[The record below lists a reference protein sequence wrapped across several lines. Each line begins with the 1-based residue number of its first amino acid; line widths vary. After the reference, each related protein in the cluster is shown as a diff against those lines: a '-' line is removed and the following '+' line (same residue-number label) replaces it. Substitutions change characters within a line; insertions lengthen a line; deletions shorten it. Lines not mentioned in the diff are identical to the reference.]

1 MYIVH
6 VIPITRQLG
15 IDSLSYFT
23 FKDIPLGS
31 VVNVPLRK
39 AQVPALVLRKEDAG
53 AIKSLLRTQT
63 YSTKNIKD
71 PRPRQLLS
79 SSFIKAARDTADYFA
94 APIGSVLNSFLPA
107 AILKDDKASESS
119 DNPTQ
124 SNTSNY
130 EILTIQSTKEERLD
144 AYKTILRGSLARGES
159 ALLLVPTVHEALNC
173 KKLYEKGIEKYVFT
187 LHSGLSAKA
196 QRETWHKAISEE
208 HPVLIIATRGF
219 LGIPRANMGVFVV
232 EEEGSQVYREIARP
246 FIDSRILIDKL
257 AQHIGAKLILGD
269 TLLSSAVHKKL
280 LDNTATE
287 FERPARRLRS
297 GARVVPIDMSEYT
310 RQAKE
315 EKKQYPVLSSEA
327 ENIITEL
334 DKVAGRVFIL
344 AGRRGV
350 ASQTVCQD
358 CGTLVLCSRCRAPM
372 VLHGSESART
382 FLCHTC
388 GEAAEAKT
396 VCAHCGGWR
405 LKPLG
410 IGIEKV
416 EEQIKLL
423 TKCRVLRIDSD
434 TTKTKKKIQNIITDF
449 YTAESA
455 VLLGTTM
462 ALPYLHTKVQTSIIA
477 SLDSLLAVPD
487 FAAEERAFRTILT
500 LAEKTYNETLVQT
513 RMPDNEMLGNA
524 KEGAIAKFVERELS
538 LRRKFKYPPYATFIK
553 ISLTGSKEYT
563 VREVKKLVK
572 VLEDYKPRVFRG
584 FEPKYGGK
592 YTLHTLVRFTHKWPD
607 GKLLNLLHSLP
618 PSFVVQIT

>member
-1 MYIVH
+1 
-6 VIPITRQLG
+6 
-15 IDSLSYFT
+15 
-23 FKDIPLGS
+23 
-31 VVNVPLRK
+31 
-39 AQVPALVLRKEDAG
+39 
-53 AIKSLLRTQT
+53 
-63 YSTKNIKD
+63 
-71 PRPRQLLS
+71 
-79 SSFIKAARDTADYFA
+79 
-94 APIGSVLNSFLPA
+94 
-107 AILKDDKASESS
+107 
-119 DNPTQ
+119 
-124 SNTSNY
+124 
-130 EILTIQSTKEERLD
+130 
-144 AYKTILRGSLARGES
+144 
-159 ALLLVPTVHEALNC
+159 
-173 KKLYEKGIEKYVFT
+173 
-187 LHSGLSAKA
+187 
-196 QRETWHKAISEE
+196 
-208 HPVLIIATRGF
+208 
-219 LGIPRANMGVFVV
+219 
-232 EEEGSQVYREIARP
+232 
-246 FIDSRILIDKL
+246 
-257 AQHIGAKLILGD
+257 
-269 TLLSSAVHKKL
+269 
-280 LDNTATE
+280 
-287 FERPARRLRS
+287 
-297 GARVVPIDMSEYT
+297 
-310 RQAKE
+310 
-315 EKKQYPVLSSEA
+315 
-327 ENIITEL
+327 
-334 DKVAGRVFIL
+334 
-344 AGRRGV
+344 
-350 ASQTVCQD
+350 
-358 CGTLVLCSRCRAPM
+358 M

-462 ALPYLHTKVQTSIIA
+462 ALPYLHTKVQISIIA

-592 YTLHTLVRFTHKWPD
+592 YTLHTLVRFIHKWPD